1 MSRNRPDA
9 KEVKLL
15 ADALKDVKEI
25 HMIRDELDRQAAE
38 LRNRKLEREVAE
50 ADSSGKNQ
58 LTVGISNMELAE

>member
-1 MSRNRPDA
+1 
-9 KEVKLL
+9 
-15 ADALKDVKEI
+15 
-25 HMIRDELDRQAAE
+25 MIRDELDRQAAE